1 MRRGRGSLGSPPPPR
16 ATDRAGTWRGH
27 QAERGTVCP
36 STRCDLGSRG
46 GSVGDVRACRVPES
60 RGGCVCVCPPAGGR
74 RALAEGPHANP
85 NLIFPGPTPV
95 SMETAGSRNGN
106 QNPEMQSLELP
117 ARLPGFLLPAALGCG
132 IGSMGV
138 ARMKGGPG
146 SGCCCGA
153 RCGAE
158 CRRCARCPGG
168 DVQHGVQAGWDN
180 SCAHLHVGML
190 HAAAPTCAPCGCGAV
205 RSSAVSGVLH
215 CCSML
220 LAHGGDPETADT
232 EGPLELGTKQCVQ
245 PRVTAWGAAGTASA
259 LLVGG
264 LRAPQKAPGGASPPH
279 HGCVLCL
286 GSSELPGANGTVW
299 ASPRPRGCPKGWLSS
314 APLSVGWDGDTA
326 QQHPPTRP
334 RHHCVCA
341 P

>member
-1 MRRGRGSLGSPPPPR
+1 MSEHAVSPNH
-16 ATDRAGTWRGH
+16 G
-27 QAERGTVCP
+27 ECV
-36 STRCDLGSRG
+36 
-46 GSVGDVRACRVPES
+46 
-60 RGGCVCVCPPAGGR
+60 CVCVCPPAGGR

-117 ARLPGFLLPAALGCG
+117 ARLPGFLLPVALGCG

-215 CCSML
+215 CCSVL

-232 EGPLELGTKQCVQ
+232 EGPLELGTKQCAQ

-264 LRAPQKAPGGASPPH
+264 LRAPRKLQGVHPPHTTAAWCAWGAASCPAPMAPRGHHRVPGG
-279 HGCVLCL
+279 V
-286 GSSELPGANGTVW
+286 
-299 ASPRPRGCPKGWLSS
+299 PKG
-314 APLSVGWDGDTA
+314 G
-326 QQHPPTRP
+326 
-334 RHHCVCA
+334 
-341 P
+341 

>member
-1 MRRGRGSLGSPPPPR
+1 MPCPR
-16 ATDRAGTWRGH
+16 IT
-27 QAERGTVCP
+27 
-36 STRCDLGSRG
+36 G
-46 GSVGDVRACRVPES
+46 GV
-60 RGGCVCVCPPAGGR
+60 CVCVCPPAGGR

-215 CCSML
+215 CCSVL

-245 PRVTAWGAAGTASA
+245 PRGTAWGAAGTASA

-264 LRAPQKAPGGASPPH
+264 LRVPQKAPGGASPPH
-279 HGCVLCL
+279 HGCVVCL
-286 GSSELPGANGTVW
+286 GSSELPGANGTAW

>member
-215 CCSML
+215 CCSVL

-286 GSSELPGANGTVW
+286 GSSELPGANGTAW

-314 APLSVGWDGDTA
+314 APLPVGWDGDTA

>member
-1 MRRGRGSLGSPPPPR
+1 
-16 ATDRAGTWRGH
+16 
-27 QAERGTVCP
+27 
-36 STRCDLGSRG
+36 
-46 GSVGDVRACRVPES
+46 
-60 RGGCVCVCPPAGGR
+60 
-74 RALAEGPHANP
+74 
-85 NLIFPGPTPV
+85 
-95 SMETAGSRNGN
+95 
-106 QNPEMQSLELP
+106 
-117 ARLPGFLLPAALGCG
+117 
-132 IGSMGV
+132 
-138 ARMKGGPG
+138 MKGGPG

-215 CCSML
+215 CCSVL

-245 PRVTAWGAAGTASA
+245 PRGTAWGAAGTASA

-279 HGCVLCL
+279 HGCVVCL
-286 GSSELPGANGTVW
+286 GSSELPGANGTAW

-314 APLSVGWDGDTA
+314 APLPVGWDGDTA

>member
-1 MRRGRGSLGSPPPPR
+1 MARWGHRHLPVPLTVPARGEATRLSVALCVPNTRR
-16 ATDRAGTWRGH
+16 
-27 QAERGTVCP
+27 
-36 STRCDLGSRG
+36 DLGSRG

-279 HGCVLCL
+279 HGCVVCL
-286 GSSELPGANGTVW
+286 GSSELPGANGTAW

-314 APLSVGWDGDTA
+314 APLPVGWDGDTA

>member
-1 MRRGRGSLGSPPPPR
+1 MGRGVRRGRGSLGSPPPPR

-205 RSSAVSGVLH
+205 RSSAVSGMLH
-215 CCSML
+215 C
-220 LAHGGDPETADT
+220 
-232 EGPLELGTKQCVQ
+232 
-245 PRVTAWGAAGTASA
+245 
-259 LLVGG
+259 
-264 LRAPQKAPGGASPPH
+264 
-279 HGCVLCL
+279 
-286 GSSELPGANGTVW
+286 
-299 ASPRPRGCPKGWLSS
+299 
-314 APLSVGWDGDTA
+314 
-326 QQHPPTRP
+326 
-334 RHHCVCA
+334 
-341 P
+341 